1 MLLMQIKQSDF
12 MTATSDSY
20 KFQEPSVQL
29 LFLGTYF
36 GSKERH
42 NRVQKAEVVAT
53 LCEETKRTLTKGCKK
68 FLGLPYGW
76 GKKSGSQQKPA
87 TCGQA
92 TMCLGRKECLK
103 TGSKDLK
110 QKRQEMS
117 TNAEEKDILEE
128 RGQYKITSNSTK
140 KAGYKWPSSTRSAL

>member
-1 MLLMQIKQSDF
+1 MLLIQIKQSDF
-12 MTATSDSY
+12 MTATSNSY

-76 GKKSGSQQKPA
+76 GKN
-87 TCGQA
+87 
-92 TMCLGRKECLK
+92 
-103 TGSKDLK
+103 
-110 QKRQEMS
+110 QEV
-117 TNAEEKDILEE
+117 NRNRPPVVRPPCVWVA
-128 RGQYKITSNSTK
+128 
-140 KAGYKWPSSTRSAL
+140 RSA